1 MKRPNMVD
9 RPKENA
15 KTGAMPDRLAVGRLV
30 LDRIRFEVRLG
41 GREIRLTRKEFQ
53 LLWVLAS
60 EAGRVF
66 RREELLDQ
74 VWGEANVDSRT
85 IDAHIVRLRRK
96 LRIVKTAPSIEA
108 VWGIGYRLKLSAR

>member
-1 MKRPNMVD
+1 MKKPTWSVTPRNTP
-9 RPKENA
+9 

-60 EAGRVF
+60 EAGKVF

-74 VWGEANVDSRT
+74 IWGEANVDSRT

-96 LRIVKTAPSIEA
+96 LRIKTAPSIEA
-108 VWGIGYRLKLSAR
+108 VWGIGYRLKPSAR